1 MCIWSS
7 SVTTEMDYVSIVFK
21 PKWTDTCWN
30 VCELIAII
38 LEHITVVLSEQG
50 QYLQGKETLGI
61 VLHRCVW
68 WGVVQCVSFLSP
80 TPLFP
85 YCSALYD
92 NVVVNR
98 VYSELALG
106 WTSKPQRT
114 PSCSLGFNR
123 TGLVAVLCK
132 CIVLSLPANRKN
144 QNSSLP
150 LLPLLSRFI
159 LDP

>member
-1 MCIWSS
+1 MCVFSFPLSS
-7 SVTTEMDYVSIVFK
+7 
-21 PKWTDTCWN
+21 
-30 VCELIAII
+30 
-38 LEHITVVLSEQG
+38 
-50 QYLQGKETLGI
+50 
-61 VLHRCVW
+61 
-68 WGVVQCVSFLSP
+68 
-80 TPLFP
+80 PLFP
-85 YCSALYD
+85 YCSALY

-114 PSCSLGFNR
+114 SSCSLGFNR

-132 CIVLSLPANRKN
+132 LFSVSLPTEKN

-150 LLPLLSRFI
+150 SLLPLLSHFI